1 MRLAGWPVFTAVKY
15 LTYSLLMLNVY
26 LFLQEETLSLEHT
39 FGGGMSLSQFVQV
52 FAATIDTA
60 AWVILLLLF
69 ELETSVLDDD
79 RIRGVVK
86 YTLHGV
92 RGLCY
97 VAIVYAFTGY
107 VAELLT
113 LYHSS
118 AMPAAW
124 SACADLGG
132 RWSVIQTLDE
142 YLPLSAA
149 NCGELAAGTQRLE
162 GFRIL
167 ATPEVLGAVRW
178 LAWTDVINA
187 GAWILVVIVL
197 EIEVRL
203 QLRRQLTDAMVHG
216 TRYLKYALYATLFF
230 CAAYWGVAGDFLDFW
245 DACLWLFAFIFIELN
260 VFDWQRETSHPGGG
274 LSESAG

>member
-1 MRLAGWPVFTAVKY
+1 VV
-15 LTYSLLMLNVY
+15 
-26 LFLQEETLSLEHT
+26 
-39 FGGGMSLSQFVQV
+39 
-52 FAATIDTA
+52 
-60 AWVILLLLF
+60 LLLLF

-79 RIRGVVK
+79 RIRGAVK

-92 RGLCY
+92 RGLCS

-107 VAELLT
+107 TAELLT

-118 AMPAAW
+118 AMPAGW
-124 SACADLGG
+124 SACAELDVG
-132 RWSVIQTLDE
+132 WSVIQTLDE
-142 YLPLSAA
+142 YQPLSAA
-149 NCGELAAGTQRLE
+149 NCGELAAGAQRLE

-167 ATPEVLGAVRW
+167 ATPDVLDAVRW

-187 GAWILVVIVL
+187 AAWILVVIVL

-203 QLRRQLTDAMVHG
+203 QLRRELTDAMVHG
-216 TRYLKYALYATLFF
+216 MRYLKYIVYATLFF

-260 VFDWQRETSHPGGG
+260 VFDWQRETSHPGSG
-274 LSESAG
+274 LSESAGQVGEN